1 MLSIDL
7 AGSQERNSGYAY
19 FERGKIKCGILK
31 RDEEILRLADRLNVK
46 IVGIDAPLS
55 WPKHGKL
62 RQCELLLKKMK
73 IRFFPVKY
81 GGMKKLT
88 QRGTRLAKTLQRCG
102 FDVIELFPGG
112 SYDLLGLKRKDVN
125 GVNAFLSGFDSKA
138 KNVDEADAAIGLF
151 SLWLYKHGLGL
162 MLKGNDGSILLAKPS
177 VYLGKLINGRFIK
190 RINRFVLEAKI
201 GGVRRKVY
209 LRNTGKLA
217 DYFYRRNEIYVSE
230 YAGKYRYILRA
241 VNDPYGGK
249 VMADPFLDVHI
260 VKGWLRMSGII
271 ARQRKVKFG
280 DFVFDLSWKDGIC
293 EVKGAN
299 MHWKNDKGIAIFPD
313 VYSKRAEKQIKKLS
327 EMKKKT
333 RMIVFVSHFPAKGVA
348 LNPEFEHLVELFR
361 CALKK
366 GLSVKAL
373 STIIVDNYWIFEKE
387 TPFLWLRQ

>member
-1 MLSIDL
+1 
-7 AGSQERNSGYAY
+7 
-19 FERGKIKCGILK
+19 
-31 RDEEILRLADRLNVK
+31 
-46 IVGIDAPLS
+46 
-55 WPKHGKL
+55 
-62 RQCELLLKKMK
+62 
-73 IRFFPVKY
+73 
-81 GGMKKLT
+81 MKKLT
-88 QRGTRLAKTLQRCG
+88 QRGIRLAKTLQRCG

-162 MLKGNDGSILLAKPS
+162 MLKGSDGSILLAKPS
-177 VYLGKLINGRFIK
+177 VYLGKLISGRFIK

-201 GGVRRKVY
+201 RGVRRKVY
-209 LRNTGKLA
+209 LRDTGKLA
-217 DYFYRRNEIYVSE
+217 DYFYRGNEIYVSE
-230 YAGKYRYILRA
+230 YAGKYHYILRA

-249 VMADPFLDVHI
+249 VMVDPFLDVHI
-260 VKGWLRMSGII
+260 VKGWLRMNGII
-271 ARQRKVKFG
+271 AEQRKVKFG
-280 DFVFDLSWKDGIC
+280 DLVFDLSWKDGIC

-299 MHWKNDKGIAIFPD
+299 MHWKNDRKIAIFPD

-333 RMIVFVSHFPAKGVA
+333 RMIVFVSHFPAKCIA
-348 LNPEFEHLVELFR
+348 LNPEFEHLVELLR
-361 CALKK
+361 YALKK

-387 TPFLWLRQ
+387 TPFLWLGQ